1 MSKHELQILVT
12 SGAYFEGPRWREG
25 LWYVSDLYRKGIFTY
40 TADGKEEQIVAL
52 EHQPSGLGFLPGGD
66 LIYVSQ
72 EDHIVYRRT
81 PDGSTAVHADVS
93 EHCIGDLNDLVVDDR
108 GYAYAGYFGFDPFA
122 GEAPA
127 KAAVIRIDPDGRH
140 AVAAADLVFPNG
152 SVITPDGATLIVGEG
167 LAGRYTA
174 FPIGQN
180 GELGERRTWAALS
193 GEPDMSSLEALLS
206 GLDVILDGCCLDA
219 EGAIWAAD
227 PKNARAIRIR
237 EGGEILDEVRAA
249 DGQNVF
255 ACMLGGED
263 GRTLLLCVAPGL
275 VDNDRLG
282 SLAATLQTTRVD
294 VPHAGRP

>member
-40 TADGKEEQIVAL
+40 TPDGKEEQIVAL

-152 SVITPDGATLIVGEG
+152 SVITPDGATLTVGEG

-174 FPIGQN
+174 FPIAQV
-180 GELGERRTWAALS
+180 RR
-193 GEPDMSSLEALLS
+193 SLEALLS